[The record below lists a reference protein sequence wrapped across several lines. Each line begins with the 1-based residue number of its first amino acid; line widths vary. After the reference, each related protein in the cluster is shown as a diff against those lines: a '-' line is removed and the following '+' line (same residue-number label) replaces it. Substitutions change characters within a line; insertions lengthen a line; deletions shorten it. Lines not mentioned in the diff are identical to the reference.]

1 MKKCK
6 VLVPFILGDT
16 GELMKEGKT
25 IELTDE
31 QLARVKK
38 VSPNMVEVLGDVKK
52 TKVKKGL

>member
-16 GELMKEGKT
+16 GELFKEGKI
-25 IELTDE
+25 IELTDD

-52 TKVKKGL
+52 PKTTKK

>member
-16 GELMKEGKT
+16 GELMKEGKVV
-25 IELTDE
+25 ELTDD

-52 TKVKKGL
+52 PRTKKAE

>member
-16 GELMKEGKT
+16 GELFKEGKT
-25 IELTDE
+25 IELTDD
-31 QLARVKK
+31 QLVRVKK

-52 TKVKKGL
+52 SKTTKK

>member
-16 GELMKEGKT
+16 GELLKEGKNV
-25 IELTDE
+25 ELTDD

-38 VSPNMVEVLGDVKK
+38 ISPNMVEVLGDVKK
-52 TKVKKGL
+52 SKVKKGL